1 MEEKMS
7 KVLVC
12 LLAVVSLNAIA
23 QDVYITS
30 RFDAATVVSVQPRFA
45 TRYQRECTTERV
57 QTNNANLGTV
67 IGGVTGGI
75 IGNQVGNGSGR
86 DVATVL
92 GAVIGAGVG
101 NRIGED
107 QRNYEYRETCRN
119 VPISRQIGE
128 TVTFE
133 YKGRRFTQ
141 TFDY

>member
-1 MEEKMS
+1 MN
-7 KVLVC
+7 KVLIG
-12 LLAVVSLNAIA
+12 LLAVISLNAVA
-23 QDVYITS
+23 QDVFITN
-30 RFDAATVVSVQPRFA
+30 RVDVATVVNVQPRYA

-57 QTNNANLGTV
+57 QTNNGNLGTV

-75 IGNQVGNGSGR
+75 IGNQVGNGTGR

-128 TVTFE
+128 VVTFD
-133 YKGRRFTQ
+133 YKGRRFTMN
-141 TFDY
+141 FDF

>member
-1 MEEKMS
+1 MNKILAGILT
-7 KVLVC
+7 LVS
-12 LLAVVSLNAIA
+12 VSAFGNEIYYSNRY
-23 QDVYITS
+23 DV
-30 RFDAATVVSVQPRFA
+30 ATVVNVQPRFV
-45 TRYQRECTTERV
+45 TRQQRECNTERV
-57 QTNNANLGTV
+57 QSNNGTLGTV
-67 IGGVTGGI
+67 IGGVAGGI